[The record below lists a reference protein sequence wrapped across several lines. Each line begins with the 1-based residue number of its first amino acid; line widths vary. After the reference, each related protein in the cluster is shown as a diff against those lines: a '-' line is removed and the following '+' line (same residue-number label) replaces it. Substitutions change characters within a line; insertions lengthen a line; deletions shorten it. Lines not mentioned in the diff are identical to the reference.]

1 MLDKKITSVK
11 LNCLHLKTS
20 SLFSLMNSYLFSLKI
35 SNLRKFSSMKSLITF
50 LTIFLCIPFPDTDD
64 FFFCALSTPCVDFDT
79 NCIIYNHWATL
90 GYWHTS
96 KIYCEIF
103 ENNNIFFFFYSKHS
117 LLRSCLMIS
126 STKHIFMSKLR
137 EGEEKSWD
145 SPVWHTRFGWSWL
158 WKYERKDFFKT
169 NSERNGEF

>member
-1 MLDKKITSVK
+1 
-11 LNCLHLKTS
+11 
-20 SLFSLMNSYLFSLKI
+20 
-35 SNLRKFSSMKSLITF
+35 MKSLITF

-103 ENNNIFFFFYSKHS
+103 ENNNIFFFFILQAFISKKLS
-117 LLRSCLMIS
+117 NDQLNK
-126 STKHIFMSKLR
+126 THIH
-137 EGEEKSWD
+137 E
-145 SPVWHTRFGWSWL
+145 
-158 WKYERKDFFKT
+158 
-169 NSERNGEF
+169 